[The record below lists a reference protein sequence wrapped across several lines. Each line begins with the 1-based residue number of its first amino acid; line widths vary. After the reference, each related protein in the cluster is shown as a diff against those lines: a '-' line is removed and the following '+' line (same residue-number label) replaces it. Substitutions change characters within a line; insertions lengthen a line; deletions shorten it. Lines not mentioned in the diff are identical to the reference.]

1 MKLMTLGTP
10 ESQTTNH
17 SMPRKL
23 YPNQA
28 AKGRATQ
35 SPPNRKDNIIAKT
48 ASLENPWST
57 WTIEANCHKKWQ

>member
-1 MKLMTLGTP
+1 
-10 ESQTTNH
+10 
-17 SMPRKL
+17 MPRKL